1 MWEERGKEREETRG
15 GGTERREGGENKGEM
30 MRRGEVGQEKG
41 KGRGEEGE
49 KSREG
54 GSQRRGEWRRERGD
68 AGKGGQERRE
78 RAERRGNEMKLVWK
92 EGGIR
97 KRMSVLY
104 GSVCTERVHCVCAGS
119 VLRIITWSSGGSSRG
134 CLCGLCGAQ
143 RGLTVEPYGHRSDR
157 SELYQHLLHLL

>member
-1 MWEERGKEREETRG
+1 MR
-15 GGTERREGGENKGEM
+15 
-30 MRRGEVGQEKG
+30 RRGEEGQEKG

-54 GSQRRGEWRRERGD
+54 GSQRRGEWRRERVD

-97 KRMSVLY
+97 KRISVLY
-104 GSVCTERVHCVCAGS
+104 GSVCTVRVHCVCWECAAYYHLEWRREQQRLFVRS
-119 VLRIITWSSGGSSRG
+119 AW
-134 CLCGLCGAQ
+134 GAERTYCRAVRAQ
-143 RGLTVEPYGHRSDR
+143 E
-157 SELYQHLLHLL
+157 